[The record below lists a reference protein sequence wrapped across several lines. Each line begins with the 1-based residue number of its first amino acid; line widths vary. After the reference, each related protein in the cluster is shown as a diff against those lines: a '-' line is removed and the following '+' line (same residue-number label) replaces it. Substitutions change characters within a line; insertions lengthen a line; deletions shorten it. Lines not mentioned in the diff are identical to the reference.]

1 MHEMTATFTERQA
14 IERMMNYI
22 EEERAR
28 LYTEY
33 VKNLD
38 RLRELDDIDRMSEQA
53 AKVDEVMSE
62 AYERPMVSIED
73 VEQANKN
80 AREEF
85 RKIIPEVMEE
95 IKAHFDKMKEEEKEQ
110 RDNDFQPTNLC
121 NEVEQP
127 DIPPLNVDEP
137 KVDEPK
143 EKPSA
148 GLEPGMLQMKKT
160 LMRGTTNDNK
170 VVSQFAKV
178 ILKENVEPMKG
189 KKLVEA
195 LNNTGIQMKHPHE
208 TLRQIMLH
216 EPTIQRVAHGY
227 YQYVK

>member
-137 KVDEPK
+137 K

-178 ILKENVEPMKG
+178 ILKENVEPMKS
-189 KKLVEA
+189 KDLIKA
-195 LNNTGIQMKHPHE
+195 LNDAGIQMNHPHE
-208 TLRQIMLH
+208 TLRQIKMH
-216 EPTIQRVAHGY
+216 EPMIQSAGY
-227 YQYVK
+227 GLYQYVK

>member
-1 MHEMTATFTERQA
+1 MTSTFTERQA

-121 NEVEQP
+121 NEVEQYL
-127 DIPPLNVDEP
+127 PPLN
-137 KVDEPK
+137 VDEPK

-148 GLEPGMLQMKKT
+148 GLEPDKLEMRKT
-160 LMRGTTNDNK
+160 LMRGSTNDNK
-170 VVSQFAKV
+170 VVAQFAKV
-178 ILKENVEPMKG
+178 ILKENIEPMKS
-189 KKLVEA
+189 KDLVTA
-195 LNNTGIQMKHPHE
+195 LNKAGIQMNHPNE
-208 TLRQIMLH
+208 TLRQIRTY
-216 EPTIQRVAHGY
+216 EPTIKNVAHGY

>member
-1 MHEMTATFTERQA
+1 MTSTFTERQA

-95 IKAHFDKMKEEEKEQ
+95 IKTYFDKMKEEEKEQ
-110 RDNDFQPTNLC
+110 RANDFQPKNLC
-121 NEVEQP
+121 NEIEQP
-127 DIPPLNVDEP
+127 EISKYEPTPPPLNVDN
-137 KVDEPK
+137 PK

>member
-1 MHEMTATFTERQA
+1 MTATFTERQA
-14 IERMMNYI
+14 IERMMTYI
-22 EEERAR
+22 EDERAR

-53 AKVDEVMSE
+53 VKVDEVISE

-110 RDNDFQPTNLC
+110 RENDYQPKNLC
-121 NEVEQP
+121 NEVLQPEP
-127 DIPPLNVDEP
+127 DIQPLNVDEP
-137 KVDEPK
+137 K
-143 EKPSA
+143 EKLSA
-148 GLEPGMLQMKKT
+148 GLEPDKLEMRKT
-160 LMRGTTNDNK
+160 LMRGSTNDNK
-170 VVSQFAKV
+170 VVAQFAKV
-178 ILKENVEPMKG
+178 ILKENVKPMKS
-189 KKLVEA
+189 KDLVAA
-195 LNNTGIQMKHPHE
+195 LNKTGIYMNHPNE
-208 TLRQIMLH
+208 TLRQIRTY
-216 EPTIQRVAHGY
+216 EPTIKNVSHGY